1 MAELNL
7 KEAVPAEG
15 EYLLYKNR
23 PLVREGNMICYGC
36 VEDEYILQLMI
47 MTTKEYKGKEVPD
60 KILIQVLKTDT
71 SLPATERIVK
81 QDMKSGLAESLELG
95 IIWLERQLAK

>member
-1 MAELNL
+1 MAEINL
-7 KEAVPAEG
+7 RDAVPAEG

-47 MTTKEYKGKEVPD
+47 MTEKEYKEKKVPD

-71 SLPATERIVK
+71 TLSATERIVK
-81 QDMKSGLAESLELG
+81 QDMKSGLSDALELG
-95 IIWLERQLAK
+95 IIWLERLLSK

>member
-1 MAELNL
+1 MAEQN
-7 KEAVPAEG
+7 PTIAEG

-47 MTTKEYKGKEVPD
+47 MSMKEYKGKEVPD
-60 KILIQVLKTDT
+60 KILIQVVKTDT
-71 SLPATERIVK
+71 SLPTTERIVK
-81 QDMKSGLAESLELG
+81 QDMKSGLSDALEFG